1 METEIDLVTVWFQH
15 FPINERAS
23 AVNRSGSRSC
33 VAACSTA
40 SLPMFHKG
48 PIDRMLAAQV
58 TVEGVTLLT
67 TDSVLAQYPGPT
79 RLL

>member
-1 METEIDLVTVWFQH
+1 
-15 FPINERAS
+15 
-23 AVNRSGSRSC
+23 
-33 VAACSTA
+33 
-40 SLPMFHKG
+40 MFHKG